1 MSVLERFALTGRK
14 ALVTGGSSGIG
25 REIAL
30 ELAQAGADVGLAAR
44 RADRLEAV
52 AREIRSLGRRAF
64 VRPVDL
70 DDPGE
75 ARALVADVEAALAPI
90 DILVYAAGI
99 TLRVP
104 TQELE
109 LSDYERIQRTNCT
122 SAYTVAREV
131 GKSLLARGAPGSLIF
146 IASLLVHGARPT
158 ILSYTVS
165 KGALR
170 SLTQALAVEWGPKGI
185 RANAIA
191 PGYIRTELT
200 KPLYENP
207 DFDAWVRTR
216 TPADRWGEVTDVAP
230 LAVFLAGDAS
240 SFINGQVI
248 YADGGWSAAV

>member
-1 MSVLERFALTGRK
+1 MTVLERFALADRN
-14 ALVTGGSSGIG
+14 ALVTGASSGIG

-30 ELAQAGADVGLAAR
+30 ALAQAGADVAVAAR
-44 RADRLEAV
+44 RADRLAV
-52 AREIRSLGRRAF
+52 VGREVESLGRRAF
-64 VRPVDL
+64 ARPVDL
-70 DDPGE
+70 DDPCQ
-75 ARALVADVEAALAPI
+75 ATALVADVESALGPI
-90 DILVYAAGI
+90 DILVYAAGT

-104 TQELE
+104 AADLE
-109 LSDYERIQRTNCT
+109 LCDYERVQRTNCT

-131 GKSLLARGAPGSLIF
+131 GRSLLRRGAPGSLIF
-146 IASLLVHGARPT
+146 IVSLLVHGARPT
-158 ILSYTVS
+158 NLSYTVS

-207 DFDAWVRTR
+207 DFDAWVRSR
-216 TPADRWGEVTDVAP
+216 TPANRWGEVTDIGP